1 MGHMHGGVTDH
12 DVIVAGDGPAAAAVV
27 YECRRRDLDVLAVGP
42 TAVWSGTY
50 GMWRDEAAGLPA
62 DCFASITDAT
72 VVRARSERRLD
83 RAYGVVD
90 NVALRAHLGLDAVRR
105 HGRVASQLDRG
116 DVAVAHLDDGEVLT
130 GRWLV
135 DATGRCDAAAWQ
147 TAFGAIVSA
156 ADLERSGYATDA
168 ATVMAW
174 LPGAEPPCFVHAVPV
189 PLGWLVAATSLAASP
204 AVDPARLRRTLIG
217 VIGEAP
223 VVAAEA
229 LGRTETVRIPMGGR
243 PLPSPGGRVVPFGT
257 AGGLAH
263 PATGYSLAASI
274 TAAERLASSMVAG
287 ADPIEAV
294 WSCSARRTRALH
306 DAGLR
311 VLLSLDGDGLV
322 DFFEAFYSIP
332 DDLWSDYLR
341 VDAPDDRVAR
351 AMRAVFGAAPWSVR
365 RRLLGVDR
373 RVLGRLLRPAR
384 AGAGVR

>member
-1 MGHMHGGVTDH
+1 MHGGVTDH

-50 GMWRDEAAGLPA
+50 GMWCDEVTDLPG
-62 DCFASITDAT
+62 DCFATLTHTT
-72 VVRARSERRLD
+72 VVRARTERRLV
-83 RAYGVVD
+83 RPYGVID
-90 NVALRAHLGLDAVRR
+90 NAALRAHLGLDAVRR
-105 HGRVASQLDRG
+105 HGRVVRRLDCG
-116 DVAVAHLDDGEVLT
+116 DVAVAQLDDGEVLT

-156 ADLERSGYATDA
+156 ADVERSGFTTDG

-174 LPGAEPPCFVHAVPV
+174 LPGVQPACFVYAVPV
-189 PLGWLVAATSLAASP
+189 PLGWLVQVTSLAAAP
-204 AVDPARLRRTLIG
+204 AVDPSRLRRTLID
-217 VIGEAP
+217 VVGEAP

-243 PLPSPGGRVVPFGT
+243 PLPSPGGRIVPFGA

-274 TAAERLASSMVAG
+274 TAAGRLASSFTSG
-287 ADPIEAV
+287 TDPVEAL

-306 DAGLR
+306 DAGLG
-311 VLLSLDGDGLV
+311 VLLSLDGDGLL

-341 VDAPDDRVAR
+341 VDAPDARVAR

-373 RVLGRLLRPAR
+373 RVLARLLRSGR
-384 AGAGVR
+384 ACDGSG